1 MGARAPRDEP
11 PERETAM
18 NSWAVI
24 TGASAGIGE
33 AFARRLHADGWRLVL
48 AARRTDR
55 LESLAAELG
64 GEVRC
69 VGTDLALEAER
80 DALWKVVEA
89 LDGPV
94 DLLVNNAGFGLEGAF
109 ADLDWGRQSE
119 MIQVNVTALADLSR
133 RYLALRGVT
142 GGGALINIASV
153 VGLRP
158 APQMAIYS
166 GTKHFVVGFS
176 LALAEELRHHRGAPE
191 GREQA
196 QLRLHRGAPE
206 GREQAQL
213 RHHRGA
219 PEGREQAQLRAAG
232 TRVLAVCPGPVP
244 TEFQQV
250 AGSRVHGAS
259 KLVAVSAEQVV
270 DEALAALE
278 RGDHLWVPGAAMRWA
293 ARLAQLLPLPI
304 AARLAARRPR

>member
-1 MGARAPRDEP
+1 
-11 PERETAM
+11 M

-48 AARRTDR
+48 AARRLDR
-55 LESLAAELG
+55 LESLATELG

-69 VGTDLALEAER
+69 VATDLALEADRES
-80 DALWKVVEA
+80 LWKVVEG
-89 LDGPV
+89 LEGPV
-94 DLLVNNAGFGLEGAF
+94 DLLVNNAGFGLQGAF

-119 MIQVNVTALADLSR
+119 MIEVNVTALADLSR
-133 RYLALRGVT
+133 RYLALRGAM
-142 GGGALINIASV
+142 GGGALINVASV

-176 LALAEELRHHRGAPE
+176 LALAEELREQTQFAPMVAS
-191 GREQA
+191 RAKA
-196 QLRLHRGAPE
+196 QLR
-206 GREQAQL
+206 
-213 RHHRGA
+213 
-219 PEGREQAQLRAAG
+219 RAAG

-244 TEFQQV
+244 TEFQEV

-259 KLVAVSAEQVV
+259 RIVAVSAEQVV

-278 RGDHLWVPGAAMRWA
+278 RGEHLWVPGAAMRWA
-293 ARLAQLLPLPI
+293 ARLAQLLPLPT

>member
-1 MGARAPRDEP
+1 
-11 PERETAM
+11 M

-213 RHHRGA
+213 R
-219 PEGREQAQLRAAG
+219 AAG

>member
-1 MGARAPRDEP
+1 
-11 PERETAM
+11 
-18 NSWAVI
+18 
-24 TGASAGIGE
+24 
-33 AFARRLHADGWRLVL
+33 
-48 AARRTDR
+48 
-55 LESLAAELG
+55 
-64 GEVRC
+64 
-69 VGTDLALEAER
+69 
-80 DALWKVVEA
+80 
-89 LDGPV
+89 
-94 DLLVNNAGFGLEGAF
+94 
-109 ADLDWGRQSE
+109 
-119 MIQVNVTALADLSR
+119 
-133 RYLALRGVT
+133 
-142 GGGALINIASV
+142 
-153 VGLRP
+153 
-158 APQMAIYS
+158 
-166 GTKHFVVGFS
+166 
-176 LALAEELRHHRGAPE
+176 
-191 GREQA
+191 
-196 QLRLHRGAPE
+196 
-206 GREQAQL
+206 L